1 MNLET
6 ICKVPIV
13 NLTGIN
19 FVTINCVGTEVHHEQ
34 IKDFA
39 YVQEAYE
46 NRMFWPIVPEPFIAV
61 NYPVANQV
69 V

>member
-46 NRMFWPIVPEPFIAV
+46 NRMF
-61 NYPVANQV
+61 
-69 V
+69 